1 VTLPSRIP
9 PQDLGAEAAILGA
22 VLLEGRKALDL
33 LAGTGLQGTDFYTES
48 HRTMWAGMAAL
59 YQRDEP
65 VDILT
70 LSHWLK
76 EQGELEAVGGPAALA
91 LVLEQ
96 AAIPAH
102 LDGYARI
109 VIEHGQRRAV
119 IQTATGVLR
128 QAYDGGTNAA
138 ELIGVAS
145 RRLEELTRR
154 AIGEPYDPAVNW
166 RHVVDSWQ
174 QGVIRVGLA
183 PLDALTGGLGRG
195 DLLVVAA
202 RTSRGKTALACDRLL
217 AMATTGI
224 AVDMLTLEETQD
236 AMTRRLVANVAGV
249 SMYRLRDGSCTPGE
263 FLAAEDAVR
272 TLQDLPLTIRGV
284 TSLRA
289 LDEAAI
295 LGAVALSK
303 ADVVILD
310 HIQKVQLQTRKGENY
325 TYALRRLVD
334 RLHGLAQRDRRVLWL
349 NAQLSRETDDRKGP
363 PLLSDIL
370 DSSGLENAARQVW
383 LLHWPWKQ
391 APDKHDPSTYEVYV
405 AKNSEGGTGKVTLRF
420 QAACGRFEEG

>member
-1 VTLPSRIP
+1 MTLPSRIP

-145 RRLEELTRR
+145 RRLE
-154 AIGEPYDPAVNW
+154 
-166 RHVVDSWQ
+166 
-174 QGVIRVGLA
+174 
-183 PLDALTGGLGRG
+183 
-195 DLLVVAA
+195 
-202 RTSRGKTALACDRLL
+202 
-217 AMATTGI
+217 
-224 AVDMLTLEETQD
+224 
-236 AMTRRLVANVAGV
+236 
-249 SMYRLRDGSCTPGE
+249 
-263 FLAAEDAVR
+263 
-272 TLQDLPLTIRGV
+272 
-284 TSLRA
+284 
-289 LDEAAI
+289 
-295 LGAVALSK
+295 
-303 ADVVILD
+303 
-310 HIQKVQLQTRKGENY
+310 
-325 TYALRRLVD
+325 
-334 RLHGLAQRDRRVLWL
+334 
-349 NAQLSRETDDRKGP
+349 
-363 PLLSDIL
+363 
-370 DSSGLENAARQVW
+370 
-383 LLHWPWKQ
+383 
-391 APDKHDPSTYEVYV
+391 
-405 AKNSEGGTGKVTLRF
+405 
-420 QAACGRFEEG
+420 